1 MKAII
6 LSYLLSITAVA
17 SERQIV
23 AATILGEARGEGF
36 KGMYAVAC
44 VIKERSVLSGRSVAA
59 ECLRPRQF
67 DANRNG
73 VQLNLLDASKEAN
86 YALFLADNLD
96 RLDRDWIGRAT
107 HFVNLSVAKP
117 KWAEGQTTTRVVK
130 NHSFFRL
137 DS

>member
-1 MKAII
+1 MKSII
-6 LSYLLSITAVA
+6 LSSLLSITAVA
-17 SERQIV
+17 SERQII

-36 KGMYAVAC
+36 RGMYAVAC
-44 VIKERSVLSGRSVAA
+44 VIKERSVLSGRTVAA
-59 ECLRPRQF
+59 ECLRPKQF
-67 DANRNG
+67 DANRDG
-73 VQLNLLDASKEAN
+73 AQLHLLDSSKEAN

-117 KWAEGQTTTRVVK
+117 KWAEGRTPTRVVK

-137 DS
+137 DY